1 MDNRCTSEEEEMTQE
16 YIPEI
21 LRNKDIPN
29 WEKEYLADMKDNLS
43 TQQKELLNGRYIK
56 ADEGMI
62 YGQMYADWKKRS
74 WDE

>member
-1 MDNRCTSEEEEMTQE
+1 MTKE
-16 YIPEI
+16 YI
-21 LRNKDIPN
+21 KDIIN
-29 WEKEYLADMKDNLS
+29 WEKDYLDAMKDNLS
-43 TQQKELLNGRYIK
+43 KQQIELLNGRYIR

>member
-1 MDNRCTSEEEEMTQE
+1 MTKE
-16 YIPEI
+16 YI
-21 LRNKDIPN
+21 KDVPN
-29 WEKEYLADMKDNLS
+29 WEKDYLEVMKDNLS
-43 TQQKELLNGRYIK
+43 KQQIELLNGRYIK

>member
-1 MDNRCTSEEEEMTQE
+1 MTKE
-16 YIPEI
+16 YI
-21 LRNKDIPN
+21 KDIPN
-29 WEKEYLADMKDNLS
+29 WEKDYLDVMKDNLS
-43 TQQKELLNGRYIK
+43 KQQIELLNGRYIK